1 MTSTRGLV
9 ESSLLVALAVA
20 LFMASHFLPV
30 VGIAISLVCPAPL
43 VVLGLRHSLGRACLG
58 TLVATIIAGA
68 FLGVTGAL
76 FFALGFGFLGIGLG
90 FLARKCDSG
99 SDIMLYGVLVSLA
112 SKLLL
117 MVIMVRLT
125 GINPFSLDPE
135 TISSTVDRVV
145 QFYQSAGMPE
155 SSLAGLTDQF
165 RATISML
172 PHIFPA
178 LLVMAAAVDCF
189 LSYVISGAVLKRIG
203 DIRLP
208 ALPAFEDWRFPKSL
222 FWALIVSMG
231 LQLLGSQGGRLFV
244 AAGINIRI
252 LVSMLFFF
260 QGAAVVWCLLKNRGR
275 GPVARTVIIAILALV
290 PLLSQLVLVAGIVD
304 MWYDLRKRFRR

>member
-76 FFALGFGFLGIGLG
+76 FFAFGFGFLGIGLG
-90 FLARKCDSG
+90 YLAGKCQSG
-99 SDIMLYGVLVSLA
+99 SDSMLFGVLVSLA
-112 SKLLL
+112 SKLIL

-135 TISSTVDRVV
+135 TISATVDRVV
-145 QFYQSAGMPE
+145 EFYRSAGMPE
-155 SSLAGLTDQF
+155 ATLKGLTDQF
-165 RATISML
+165 RATIAML

-208 ALPAFEDWRFPKSL
+208 ALPAFEEWRFPKSL
-222 FWALIVSMG
+222 FWALLISMG
-231 LQLLGSQGGRLFV
+231 LQLFGSQAGRVLI

-260 QGAAVVWCLLKNRGR
+260 QGVSVVWFVMKNRGL
-275 GPVARTVIIAILALV
+275 GPVVRWVIVGLLALI

>member
-20 LFMASHFLPV
+20 LFMASHVLPV
-30 VGIAISLVCPAPL
+30 VGIVISLVCPAPL

-76 FFALGFGFLGIGLG
+76 FFAFGFGVLGISLG
-90 FLARKCDSG
+90 YLARKCDSG

-112 SKLLL
+112 SKLIL

-135 TISSTVDRVV
+135 TIGSTVDRVV
-145 QFYQSAGMPE
+145 EFYRNAGMPE
-155 SSLAGLTDQF
+155 ATLQGLTDQF
-165 RATISML
+165 RSTISML
-172 PHIFPA
+172 PHIFPS

-189 LSYVISGAVLKRIG
+189 MSYVISGTVLKRIG
-203 DIRLP
+203 EFRLP
-208 ALPAFEDWRFPKSL
+208 PLPAFSEWRFPKSL
-222 FWALIVSMG
+222 FWALLASMG
-231 LQLLGSQGGRLFV
+231 LQLLGAQGGQVLV

-260 QGAAVVWCLLKNRGR
+260 QGISVVWFLLKDRGL
-275 GPVARTVIIAILALV
+275 GPVVRSIILGVLALV
-290 PLLSQLVLVAGIVD
+290 PLLSQMVLVVGIVD

>member
-20 LFMASHFLPV
+20 LFMASHFLPIL
-30 VGIAISLVCPAPL
+30 GIAISLVCPAPL
-43 VVLGLRHSLGRACLG
+43 VVLGLRHSLGRSCLG
-58 TLVATIIAGA
+58 AMVATLIVGT

-76 FFALGFGFLGIGLG
+76 FFAFGFGVLGIGLG
-90 FLARKCDSG
+90 YLARKCTSG

-112 SKLLL
+112 SKLVL

-135 TISSTVDRVV
+135 TIQATVDRVV
-145 QFYQSAGMPE
+145 AFYQNAGMAE
-155 SSLAGLTDQF
+155 STLEGLSGQF
-165 RATISML
+165 RATIALL

-189 LSYVISGAVLKRIG
+189 LSYVISGAVLKRVG
-203 DIRLP
+203 ELRLP
-208 ALPAFEDWRFPKSL
+208 PLPAFEEWRFPKSL
-222 FWALIVSMG
+222 FWAMIASMG
-231 LQLLGSQGGRLFV
+231 LQFLGAQGGQILIS
-244 AAGINIRI
+244 AGINIRI

-260 QGAAVVWCLLKNRGR
+260 QGVSVVWFLLKDRGL
-275 GPVARTVIIAILALV
+275 GPVSRTAILGVLSLV
-290 PLLSQLVLVAGIVD
+290 PVLSQLVLVVGIVD